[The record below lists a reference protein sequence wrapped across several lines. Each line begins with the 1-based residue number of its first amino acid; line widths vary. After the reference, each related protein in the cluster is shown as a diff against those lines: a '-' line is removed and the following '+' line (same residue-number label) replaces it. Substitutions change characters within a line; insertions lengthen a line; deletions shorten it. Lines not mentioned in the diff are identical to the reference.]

1 VKLNIPEISESDPT
15 ISLTPANNVHWI
27 LNLPAGEKKE
37 VNFHYTVEY
46 PIDAELENA
55 F

>member
-1 VKLNIPEISESDPT
+1 MLWKLALAP
-15 ISLTPANNVHWI
+15 
-27 LNLPAGEKKE
+27 GENTE
-37 VNFHYTVEY
+37 VLFNYIIEY